1 MVKQESIFSLFKY
14 FTGFTNMPKVTNTT
28 FTILLFIGVIVDIA
42 IITAIRSY
50 LEYSQVIANTLQ
62 ILIGMPILWLIFYSL
77 YYVFQNAFES
87 KTKVSFWNS
96 YFAIGIP
103 VLTGTLAIHVI
114 NLLQYVSGNIYI
126 NYLFALINIV
136 LLIYLLVMFV
146 GNMKHY
152 FNTTY
157 PKVLASLILVFLTNV
172 CIVGVSTLLTL

>member
-14 FTGFTNMPKVTNTT
+14 FIGFRSMPKVTDTA
-28 FTILLFIGVIVDIA
+28 FTMLLFVGVIVDIA

-77 YYVFQNAFES
+77 YYVFQNAFQE
-87 KTKVSFWNS
+87 KAKIPFWNS
-96 YFAIGIP
+96 YIAIGIP
-103 VLTGTLAIHVI
+103 VLTGTLTIHVI
-114 NLLQYVSGNIYI
+114 NLLQYISGSPYI

-136 LLIYLLVMFV
+136 LIIYLLVMFV

-157 PKVLASLILVFLTNV
+157 PKVLASLILVFIT
-172 CIVGVSTLLTL
+172 